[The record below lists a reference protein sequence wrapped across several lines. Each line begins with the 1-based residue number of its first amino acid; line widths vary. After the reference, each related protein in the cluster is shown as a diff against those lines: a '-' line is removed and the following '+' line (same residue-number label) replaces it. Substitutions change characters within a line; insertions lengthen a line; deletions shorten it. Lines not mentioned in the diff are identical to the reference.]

1 MISGTVTH
9 DGVPVIMIELTGRT
23 WSAIIDT
30 GFNGDLQLPVSL
42 RDPLGAR
49 FVGRLRSLLA
59 SGLSVEEDVYL
70 VPFPF
75 DEVTVQAE
83 ATFVSESEILIGTKL
98 LSKHRLEIDF
108 RAQTVLLERT

>member
-9 DGVPVIMIELTGRT
+9 DGVPVITIELTGRT
-23 WSAIIDT
+23 WTAIIDT

-42 RDPLGAR
+42 RDRLGAR
-49 FVGRLRSLLA
+49 FVGRVRSLLA
-59 SGLSVEEDVYL
+59 SGLSIEEDVYL

-75 DEVTVQAE
+75 DGETVQAE
-83 ATFVSESEILIGTKL
+83 ATLVSASEILIGTKL

-108 RAQTVLLERT
+108 SAQTVAIERA